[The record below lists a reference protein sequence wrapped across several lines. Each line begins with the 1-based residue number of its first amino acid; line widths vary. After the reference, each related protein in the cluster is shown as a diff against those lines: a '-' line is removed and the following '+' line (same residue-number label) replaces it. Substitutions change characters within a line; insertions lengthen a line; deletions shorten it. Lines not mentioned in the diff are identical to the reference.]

1 MRAAGLPAETPWATA
16 KLPDGTR
23 AQGGI
28 VLYGAPIGDDAFVR
42 AYLAAAIDE
51 AKAGLK
57 RLSYLESNQH
67 KLIMLRMSFCRKVQH
82 IQRLVPTSQHED
94 LLRDYDGS
102 LVAAVED
109 LMVGRGRFTE
119 LAATKV
125 HLPAALGGLGVESAT
140 ARADACY
147 YSSLTCAYHRL
158 AALDPDWV
166 GSVCTAAAAGRHAP
180 STAYAAAKARLG
192 TTPGMSA
199 LLEKL
204 TVHDRPRRAQG
215 KIMNLKYAVE
225 VEDLIRRL
233 PPREVTVIHASADAS
248 HLVSISA
255 GADPSLQVT
264 NDVLATHLAMRLSV
278 SQTHSSPSTGAANK
292 THHCRACG
300 KHHLNEHLD
309 GLISCGPG
317 GTALRTPWHDAIGR
331 VFHRT
336 ATCVGIPSV
345 REPAGIAVDSNI
357 RTDLKLSSVSARHAD
372 AYLDVVTYEHT
383 QDSTWDKEA
392 LLPGIFCD
400 RAERFKHGKHN
411 ASVVASD
418 ARNDF
423 YPVAVNEY
431 SQLGPQGMDVV
442 DIIVSRSHDPVA
454 LKTYMLRQLAVVTA
468 NHVHHHLHGR
478 LRGHV
483 SLRPAAERAADPER
497 HTPVADDVTEQT
509 IDADDAMVIEERQ
522 RGAAAATGTAA
533 GQRRARQAEL
543 ARDGVAGEA
552 ASGGTAADVA
562 RGEDDGG
569 LGDDSTLHDLGAF
582 GVFG

>member
-57 RLSYLESNQH
+57 RLSYLETNQH

-255 GADPSLQVT
+255 GGDPSLQVT

-278 SQTHSSPSTGAANK
+278 SQTYSSPSTGAANK

-317 GTALRTPWHDAIGR
+317 GTALRTPWHDDIGR

-562 RGEDDGG
+562 RGVGG
-569 LGDDSTLHDLGAF
+569 RRWWAWRRQHFA
-582 GVFG
+582 